1 LKLHFQGDEESIMRQ
16 NLKRQIRIVK
26 GRRERRLRPDQN
38 DGNGNGEPT
47 ATTTTAP
54 GAAPPAPVSYSA
66 VPAHLLAAIEEE
78 EERTLQFSCRGL
90 EHYFIPREQRRVQT
104 ALQRSTLQAVLDR
117 QKWQRVQCGVGPMD
131 EASSIARLF
140 AEAAR
145 DSRADALKRAARDE
159 AEARKIHAERAE
171 DFLQ

>member
-1 LKLHFQGDEESIMRQ
+1 
-16 NLKRQIRIVK
+16 
-26 GRRERRLRPDQN
+26 
-38 DGNGNGEPT
+38 
-47 ATTTTAP
+47 
-54 GAAPPAPVSYSA
+54 
-66 VPAHLLAAIEEE
+66 
-78 EERTLQFSCRGL
+78 
-90 EHYFIPREQRRVQT
+90 
-104 ALQRSTLQAVLDR
+104 
-117 QKWQRVQCGVGPMD
+117 MD